1 MTQLPTG
8 TVTFLFT
15 DIEGSTRLL
24 SEAADTY
31 RSLLDDHRRLIRD
44 AVERHGGAVFGTEGD
59 AVFAAFDG
67 AVAALAAAADA
78 QRALRAHPWP
88 ANRQVRVRAGVHSG
102 EVTVTDGDY
111 VGLAVHEVARISAA
125 AHGGQTLVSGTT
137 RELAAD
143 AGLPALELRDLGE
156 LQLKDISHPVRL
168 YQVVGD
174 GLLDEFPPPRTL
186 ESRPNNLPLQLTS
199 FVGRRE
205 LDEGRQLLAV
215 TRLLTL
221 TGPGGTGK
229 TRLGLQLA
237 AEASDEAPDGV
248 FFVPLD
254 AVRDPK
260 VVLSAIVGALGL
272 SSSGASSTAPLVTRL
287 ADHLRHRSVLLV
299 LDNFEQVVDAA
310 PVVAELLRAAPK
322 VKLIVT
328 SRIPLRISGEQELPI
343 PPLSVPEHSAA
354 SADEALQS
362 AAVVL
367 FVERATAARPDFRL
381 TDENAA
387 TIGDIVRG
395 LDGLPL
401 AVELA
406 AARTRVLSVQALAQR
421 LDQRLALL
429 TGGARDLPARQ
440 QTLRSTIGWSYEL
453 LEQADRT
460 LFERFGV
467 FASGACLVE
476 AELVCGP
483 SVELGEDVLDGLVS
497 LSEKSLMRPVPRAI
511 EDPRFAMLTTIR
523 EYAADRLSGR
533 PDAEA
538 LRRRHA
544 EAYLALVEDAGPH
557 LLGPRQRRLLDRL
570 EQDHDNLRHALDWAV
585 ERGEAGFAL
594 RFLVGIWRFWQ
605 IRGYLTEGWERT
617 QRVLAL
623 PEAGR
628 QPPALRA
635 RALGAAGSI
644 AYWRG
649 DGIRTHE
656 LYREALEPAR
666 TSGEPAILA
675 EALTNF
681 GFASRPE
688 AQRTQSVYL
697 AGRPYFEEAVGL
709 YRELDDRDG
718 LANATWALASSYME
732 SREFDTAR
740 GLIEESLAVYRQTDN
755 RFGMGWALWTL
766 AFIAFRTDRFDRA
779 MHPAT
784 EALRVFADGN
794 DLGGIVMCLFG
805 LALGARQIG
814 ADEAHWR
821 LAGAT
826 DTFIT
831 KLDVGVDPE
840 ILKAI
845 GLQPFERPTDDPEAQ
860 RDWDAGAAMTVEEA
874 VSYALELAPT
884 LSASLAAAT
893 ED

>member
-1 MTQLPTG
+1 
-8 TVTFLFT
+8 
-15 DIEGSTRLL
+15 
-24 SEAADTY
+24 
-31 RSLLDDHRRLIRD
+31 
-44 AVERHGGAVFGTEGD
+44 
-59 AVFAAFDG
+59 
-67 AVAALAAAADA
+67 VA
-78 QRALRAHPWP
+78 RE
-88 ANRQVRVRAGVHSG
+88 RQVRVRAGVHSG
-102 EVTVTDGDY
+102 EATLTEGDY
-111 VGLAVHEVARISAA
+111 VGLALHEVARISAA
-125 AHGGQTLVSGTT
+125 AHGGQILVSGTT

-143 AGLPALELRDLGE
+143 AGLPAVELRDLGDHR
-156 LQLKDISHPVRL
+156 LKDISHPVRL
-168 YQVVGD
+168 YQLVGD
-174 GLLDEFPPPRTL
+174 GLLDEFPPPRTP
-186 ESRPNNLPLQLTS
+186 ESRPNHLPEQLTS

-205 LDEGRQLLAV
+205 LDEGKRLLAG

-254 AVRDPK
+254 AVRDPT
-260 VVLSAIVGALGL
+260 VVPSAIVGALGL
-272 SSSGASSTAPLVTRL
+272 PAAGSSGAALPLTRL
-287 ADHLRHRSVLLV
+287 ADHLRHRSMLLV

-322 VKLIVT
+322 VKVIVT

-343 PPLSVPEHSAA
+343 PPLSVPLRGAEGAV
-354 SADEALQS
+354 DALRS
-362 AAVVL
+362 AAVKL

-387 TIGDIVRG
+387 TVVDIVRR

-401 AVELA
+401 AIELS

-421 LDQRLALL
+421 LDQRLAML

-440 QTLRSTIGWSYEL
+440 QTLRRTIDWSYEL
-453 LEQADRT
+453 LEQADRA
-460 LFERFGV
+460 LLERFGV

-476 AELVCGP
+476 AEPVCGP
-483 SVELGEDVLDGLVS
+483 PAELGEEVLDGLVS
-497 LSEKSLMRPVPRAI
+497 LSEKSLIRPVPGAV
-511 EDPRFAMLTTIR
+511 EEPRFAMLATIR
-523 EYAADRLSGR
+523 EYAAERLAGR

-544 EAYLALVEDAGPH
+544 DAYLALVEGAAPY
-557 LLGPRQRRLLDRL
+557 LLGPRQRGLLDRL
-570 EQDHDNLRHALDWAV
+570 EQDHDNLRQALDWAV
-585 ERGEAGFAL
+585 ERGEAGFGL

-605 IRGYLTEGWERT
+605 IRGYLTEGWERA

-656 LYREALEPAR
+656 LYRDALEPAR
-666 TSGEPAILA
+666 SSGEPAILA

-688 AQRTQSVYL
+688 AQRNQSVYV

-718 LANATWALASSYME
+718 LANATWALASSFMDT
-732 SREFDTAR
+732 REFDTAR
-740 GLIEESLAVYRQTDN
+740 GLIEESLALYRQTDN

-766 AFIAFRTDRFDRA
+766 AFIAFRTDRFDLA

-784 EALRVFADGN
+784 EALQVFADGN
-794 DLGGIVMCLFG
+794 DPGGIVMCLFG
-805 LALGARQIG
+805 MALGARQIG
-814 ADEAHWR
+814 AEEAHWR

-840 ILKAI
+840 ILKSI
-845 GLQPFERPTDDPEAQ
+845 GLEPFERPTDDPDAQ
-860 RDWDAGAAMTVEEA
+860 RAWDAGAAMTVEEA
-874 VSYALELAPT
+874 VNYAQELAPT
-884 LSASLAAAT
+884 LSSTLA
-893 ED
+893 EGR

>member
-1 MTQLPTG
+1 MSQLPTG

-15 DIEGSTRLL
+15 DVEGSTRLL
-24 SEAADTY
+24 SEAADADAY
-31 RSLLDDHRRLIRD
+31 RTLLEDHRRLIGK
-44 AVERHGGAVFGTEGD
+44 AVERHGGAIFGTEGD
-59 AVFAAFDG
+59 AVFAAFDR
-67 AVAALAAAADA
+67 AVAALAGAADA
-78 QRALRAHPWP
+78 QRALRDHRWP

-102 EVTVTDGDY
+102 EVALTDGDY
-111 VGLAVHEVARISAA
+111 VGLALHEVARISAA
-125 AHGGQTLVSGTT
+125 AHGGQILVSGTT

-156 LQLKDISHPVRL
+156 HQLKDISHAVRL
-168 YQVVGD
+168 YQLVGD
-174 GLLDEFPPPRTL
+174 GLLDEFPPPRTR
-186 ESRPNNLPLQLTS
+186 ESRPNNLPVQLTS
-199 FVGRRE
+199 FVGRSE
-205 LDEGRQLLAV
+205 LDEGKRLLAG

-229 TRLGLQLA
+229 TRLALQLA

-248 FFVPLD
+248 VFVPLD
-254 AVRDPK
+254 AVRDPM
-260 VVLSAIVGALGL
+260 VVPSAIVGALGL
-272 SSSGASSTAPLVTRL
+272 SASGASGSAPPVTRI
-287 ADHLRHRSVLLV
+287 ADHLLDRSVLLV
-299 LDNFEQVVDAA
+299 LDNFEQVVNAA

-322 VKLIVT
+322 VKLIIT

-343 PPLSVPEHSAA
+343 PPLSVPEHGAVSAA
-354 SADEALQS
+354 EALQS

-387 TIGDIVRG
+387 TIVDIVEG

-421 LDQRLALL
+421 LDQRLAML

-440 QTLRSTIGWSYEL
+440 QTLRHTIDWSYEL
-453 LEQADRT
+453 LEQADRA

-476 AELVCGP
+476 AEPVCGP
-483 SVELGEDVLDGLVS
+483 TVELGEDVLDGLVS
-497 LSEKSLMRPVPRAI
+497 LSDKSLIRPVPGAV
-511 EDPRFAMLTTIR
+511 EEPRFAMLATIR
-523 EYAADRLSGR
+523 EYAADRLAGR
-533 PDAEA
+533 PDAKG

-544 EAYLALVEDAGPH
+544 EAYLALVEGAAPH

-570 EQDHDNLRHALDWAV
+570 EQDHDNLRQALDWAI
-585 ERGEAGFAL
+585 EHGETGFGL
-594 RFLVGIWRFWQ
+594 RFLAGIWRFWQ
-605 IRGYLTEGWERT
+605 TRGYLTEGWERA

-628 QPPALRA
+628 QPPGLRA

-656 LYREALEPAR
+656 LYRDALDLAR
-666 TSGEPAILA
+666 SGGDPAILA

-681 GFASRPE
+681 GFASQPE
-688 AQRTQSVYL
+688 TQRTQSMYV

-718 LANATWALASSYME
+718 LANATWALASSYMDTQ
-732 SREFDTAR
+732 EFDTAR
-740 GLIEESLAVYRQTDN
+740 GLIEESLALYRETDN

-766 AFIAFRTDRFDRA
+766 AFIAFRTDRFDKA
-779 MHPAT
+779 IHPAT
-784 EALRVFADGN
+784 EALLVFAEGN
-794 DLGGIVMCLFG
+794 DLSGIVMCLFG
-805 LALGARQIG
+805 MALGARQIG
-814 ADEAHWR
+814 AKDSLWR

-831 KLDVGVDPE
+831 KLDVGIDPDV
-840 ILKAI
+840 LRSI
-845 GLQPFERPTDDPEAQ
+845 GLEPFERPTDDLDAQ
-860 RDWDAGAAMTVEEA
+860 RAWDAGAVMTIEET

-884 LSASLAAAT
+884 LSSTLAAHR
-893 ED
+893 